1 MTQTQRWSLSRA
13 RSSCPEKKRL
23 IERAYQ
29 LAEACGIPLW
39 NQDEAGPY
47 ATRPQ
52 PGASWQREGHPNL
65 QPHEYLR
72 DGGAKR
78 MTLLHPATGEVR
90 AKGVISVTN
99 AVFHPWL
106 QEQLL
111 SILECEEKARN
122 QEGHQLA
129 PLARTEVGQPSASNG
144 RPGLAGGSV
153 IALLLCA

>member
-1 MTQTQRWSLSRA
+1 MILTRR
-13 RSSCPEKKRL
+13 KKSL

-52 PGASWQREGHPNL
+52 PGASWQPEGRPKL

-72 DGGAKR
+72 NGGAKL
-78 MTLLHPATGEVR
+78 MTLFRPATGEVR
-90 AKGVISVTN
+90 AKGVRSVTN
-99 AVFHPWL
+99 AILHPWL

-111 SILECEEKARN
+111 SILEGWEEARIKEDD
-122 QEGHQLA
+122 QPA
-129 PLARTEVGQPSASNG
+129 PRCRRRKRQFNVING
-144 RPGLAGGSV
+144 RLGSAGN
-153 IALLLCA
+153 